1 MSKVKST
8 YDYAVE
14 LRHSVALAIDNL
26 IGEIRKPVDNELSGS
41 ARKAELQ
48 SIALATTD
56 AREMLRTLQEL
67 DETIK
72 SLSEGGEIEDE
83 ADFGAGFAEKFS
95 KK

>member
-1 MSKVKST
+1 M
-8 YDYAVE
+8 
-14 LRHSVALAIDNL
+14 ALAIDNL
-26 IGEIRKPVDNELSGS
+26 IREIRKPVDSELSGS

-72 SLSEGGEIEDE
+72 TLSAGDSMEDK
-83 ADFGAGFAEKFS
+83 ADFAGGWAERMS